1 MRRWLLFAV
10 TAALAIG
17 ALARSSRGVR
27 IRGDFFVDEA

>member
-1 MRRWLLFAV
+1 MRRWLLFAL

-17 ALARSSRGVR
+17 ALAIQSEVR